1 MEFWKPSV
9 RKLATAAILV
19 VAAVVHS
26 CSSSMLN
33 EFFKGKLL
41 EPYAQLL
48 EKHQG
53 LKPKAPDLT
62 EETQL
67 AMLELIKSAEYQR
80 LVKMGYLNMAIQ
92 GFLGIFLAYF
102 AACLIH
108 RKKKP
113 KSLIQASTDDAADT
127 PTPAP

>member
-9 RKLATAAILV
+9 RKLATTTILV
-19 VAAVVHS
+19 VAAVIHS
-26 CSSSMLN
+26 CSSGMLN

-41 EPYAQLL
+41 EPYAELL
-48 EKHQG
+48 EKRQG
-53 LKPKAPDLT
+53 LKPKAPELT
-62 EETQL
+62 EETQQ

-80 LVKMGYLNMAIQ
+80 LLKMGYLNMAIQ
-92 GFLGIFLAYF
+92 GFIGIFLAYF

-108 RKKKP
+108 RKKKLELLAP
-113 KSLIQASTDDAADT
+113 ASADNANDA